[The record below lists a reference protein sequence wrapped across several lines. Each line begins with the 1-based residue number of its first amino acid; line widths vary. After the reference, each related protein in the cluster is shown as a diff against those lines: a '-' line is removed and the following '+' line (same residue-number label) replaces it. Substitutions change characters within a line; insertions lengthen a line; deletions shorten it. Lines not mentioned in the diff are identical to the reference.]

1 MSSQGKKENDPEK
14 QKKDHEAPRGWRAID
29 LSKPPKGPLMRTR
42 TSMGTEEPE
51 WPQDEDDTSIEDEGD
66 LVD

>member
-1 MSSQGKKENDPEK
+1 MSK
-14 QKKDHEAPRGWRAID
+14 QKKKEKKDEPKPRKHKAPDAWKAID
-29 LSKPPKGPLMRTR
+29 LSDLPKGPLMRTR

-51 WPQDEDDTSIEDEGD
+51 WPQDEDDTSIEDAGD